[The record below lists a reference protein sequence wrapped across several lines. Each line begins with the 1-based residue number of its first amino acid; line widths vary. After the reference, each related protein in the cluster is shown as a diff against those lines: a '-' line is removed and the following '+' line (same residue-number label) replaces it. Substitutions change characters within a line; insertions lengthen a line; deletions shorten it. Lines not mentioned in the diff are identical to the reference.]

1 MITFLVSIYILFT
14 LFESIYLY
22 RNSKKKELNFYLPM
36 MIASV
41 ILIILIMNK
50 IEIPSPTKMIESLL
64 NII

>member
-1 MITFLVSIYILFT
+1 MNTFLVSIYILVT

-22 RNSKKKELNFYLPM
+22 RNNKKKELNLYLPT
-36 MIASV
+36 MIVSV

-50 IEIPSPTKMIESLL
+50 IEIPSPTKMIESLI